1 VKKTAKTTTRTTDG
15 KDARRSLP
23 TLSHRDL
30 AAVSGGFKPG
40 QFTSS
45 SGGGGGTGS

>member
-1 VKKTAKTTTRTTDG
+1 MAKKHAPRIDP
-15 KDARRSLP
+15 KDARRALP

-30 AAVSGGFKPG
+30 EAVSGGFKPG

-45 SGGGGGTGS
+45 SGGGGGTTTT